1 MNSFEVTQLVTLTA
15 NFLACNSTD
24 EQLSL
29 LATVFSQLGD
39 TLATIEAV
47 KDINSAGCTE

>member
-1 MNSFEVTQLVTLTA
+1 MNSFDVTQLVTLTA
-15 NFLACNSTD
+15 NFIACNSTA

-29 LATVFSQLGD
+29 LATVFTQLGD

-47 KDINSAGCTE
+47 RDINSSGCAE